1 MPVSGKTIRR
11 RIRSVANT
19 RKITKAMEMVSASK
33 MRRATER
40 VVSSRPYARVAWE
53 TIQRLT
59 AQGEQ
64 RLHPLLVSRQEIKQ
78 VGVVLLSSNRGLCGG
93 FNANVAQKALQ
104 LIKQQRSEA
113 IISCLTLGKK
123 GRDYIRH
130 RGAQVT
136 ADFPKADVTTDTKDI
151 LPLARLLVQDFLA
164 GKFDAVYLVYTDYVS
179 SLRQIP
185 RVKQLLPLETTT
197 PDEQLGNVSGESVAA
212 SQSNG
217 TEYIFEPSVQEVLD
231 EMVPRLLEVQVYQAV
246 LESEASEHSARM
258 LAMRNASQ
266 AAEDM
271 IGELQLAYNQQ
282 RQAAITRELAEIT
295 AGASAL

>member
-1 MPVSGKTIRR
+1 MPASGKIIRR
-11 RIRSVANT
+11 RIRSVGNT

-59 AQGEQ
+59 AHGEKK
-64 RLHPLLVSRQEIKQ
+64 LHPLLIPRKKIKH
-78 VGVVLLSSNRGLCGG
+78 VGVVLISSNRGLCGG
-93 FNANVAQKALQ
+93 FNASVAQSALR
-104 LIKQQRSEA
+104 LIQQQQPGVRVSF
-113 IISCLTLGKK
+113 LTLGKK
-123 GRDYIRH
+123 ARDYIRR
-130 RGAQVT
+130 RGGQIS
-136 ADFPKADVTTDTKDI
+136 ADFNKQDVTTDAKTI
-151 LPLARLLVQDFLA
+151 LPLTRLLVQDFLT
-164 GKFDAVYLVYTDYVS
+164 GKFDAVWLVYTDYVS
-179 SLRQIP
+179 SLRQIA
-185 RVKQLLPLETTT
+185 RVKQLLPLEMT
-197 PDEQLGNVSGESVAA
+197 PDENLGTVTRAA
-212 SQSNG
+212 ETPTIKNN
-217 TEYIFEPSVQEVLD
+217 TEYIFEPSAQEVLA

-258 LAMRNASQ
+258 MAMRNASQ

-282 RQAAITRELAEIT
+282 RQASITRELAEIT